1 MAAESSVFLETYLRE
16 IGVHTPVSLLSFGSE
31 QTESRRT
38 AGAETIGQ
46 SVEENKMKASVPVS
60 QKGSDPILEGDVVQ
74 QDVAVVDSDMKPLH
88 ALALDASTC
97 RLCGLV
103 DSRKNV
109 VFGAGNAQADLLF
122 IGETPKQDEDLQ
134 GEPFVGA
141 PGQMLERMLSAIGL
155 KRDDVYIM
163 NAIKCSTPNNRDPRP
178 DEVQACALWLDQ
190 QLTMIQPKMIC
201 LLGKVAAQTVL
212 KTDDTLATLRGHW
225 HEYKAI
231 PVWVTYHPAYLM
243 RSPRQKQKSWQD
255 LMQLSQRFQ
264 GLR

>member
-1 MAAESSVFLETYLRE
+1 VAAESPVFLETYLRE

-31 QTESRRT
+31 KTETQS
-38 AGAETIGQ
+38 AASVETIEQ
-46 SVEENKMKASVPVS
+46 SVEESKI
-60 QKGSDPILEGDVVQ
+60 KGSDPILKTLAD
-74 QDVAVVDSDMKPLH
+74 
-88 ALALDASTC
+88 LALDASTC
-97 RLCGLV
+97 RLCGLA
-103 DSRKNV
+103 DSRNKV

-134 GEPFVGA
+134 GESFVGA

-155 KRDDVYIM
+155 NRDDVYIM

-190 QLTMIQPKMIC
+190 QLTVIQPKIIC
-201 LLGKVAAQTVL
+201 LLGKVAAHTVL
-212 KTDDTLATLRGHW
+212 NTDETLALLRGHW
-225 HEYKAI
+225 YEYKGI

-255 LMQLSQRFQ
+255 FMQLSQRFQ
-264 GLR
+264 ALR